1 MVDTC
6 AISGFDG
13 IVENTI
19 LPLSA
24 MASVTMALICGFT
37 YMISQATS
45 NPKLSLW
52 AKTEAIQLLFSAGS
66 VFFLIMLMNTFC
78 SMKVNEI
85 ASLFGKTSDSI
96 SVYDAA
102 SKYLADAGYF
112 SIKALTVVRFHL
124 EAYSVLGAL
133 SVFECEFAGGIGCLF
148 GYSGTNVQA
157 LGGYGAHQSALGIF
171 FNSTIMSVI
180 SALNFLFILQYVY
193 RGFVVM
199 FLPLGIF
206 MRSVPYMRTFGALLI
221 SVSISFLT
229 VYPFLLSVFYIMED
243 SILDKD
249 SSYQPADF
257 TIYYDETDFSEGG
270 AGESLEAAF
279 AGSDAVY
286 NNYFPH
292 GENAAGAIMFASYAF
307 IAAVFLPMSA
317 LLGTIATVAYLTR
330 MYGEEIDLSRILQ
343 MV

>member
-13 IVENTI
+13 IMENTI
-19 LPLSA
+19 MPLSA
-24 MASVTMALICGFT
+24 MATIASALICGFT
-37 YMISQATS
+37 YMISQVIT

-52 AKTEAIQLLFSAGS
+52 AKTEAVQLIFSAGS
-66 VFFLIMLMNTFC
+66 VFLLIMLMNTFC
-78 SMKVNEI
+78 TMKVSEV
-85 ASLFGKTSDSI
+85 ASLFGKSSDSI

-102 SKYLADAGYF
+102 AKYLADAGYY
-112 SIKALTVVRFHL
+112 SIRALTVVRFHL

-148 GYSGTNVQA
+148 GYSGTNIQA
-157 LGGYGAHQSALGIF
+157 LGGYGAHQAALGIF

-206 MRSVPYMRTFGALLI
+206 MRSMPYMRTFGALLI

-243 SILDKD
+243 AILDK
-249 SSYQPADF
+249 PAYEPGSFGD
-257 TIYYDETDFSEGG
+257 YYDETIYSEGG
-270 AGESLEAAF
+270 AGESLEAAV
-279 AGSDAVY
+279 AGTDAVY
-286 NNYFPH
+286 ENYFPN
-292 GENAAGAIMFASYAF
+292 GDNAAGAMMFAVYAF
-307 IAAVFLPMSA
+307 IAAVFLPTAA
-317 LLGTIATVAYLTR
+317 LLGTIGTIAYLTR